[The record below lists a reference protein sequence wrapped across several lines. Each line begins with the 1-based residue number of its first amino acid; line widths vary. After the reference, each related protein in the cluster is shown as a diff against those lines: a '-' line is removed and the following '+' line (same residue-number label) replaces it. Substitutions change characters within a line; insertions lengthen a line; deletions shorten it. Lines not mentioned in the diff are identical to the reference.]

1 MSFPIEIERTFREH
15 WPSALAA
22 LAIPARMIDLSPED
36 VEALGGYT
44 PEFRDAVFGKVTR
57 RKLSPTFLAALD
69 AAIAKAPGAVF
80 PRLGYCSWKA
90 SAPCAVPAR
99 TARHV
104 LETITRPDARVARA
118 LLVAVSAQSG
128 VALHLVDWREIPAWS
143 EFRLFIRDR
152 RLIGASQYYCN
163 RAFPE
168 LAAAGSALET
178 EIRRFAEAL
187 SSTLHTTN
195 VVADIYLAPDKS
207 RGLKAELLELNPFS
221 PLTSPCLFTWY
232 RGGDFD
238 GSIRAVDG
246 GAQKSSGLASLS

>member
-15 WPSALAA
+15 WPTALAA
-22 LAIPARMIDLSPED
+22 LAIPARSIALALED

-44 PEFRDAVFGKVTR
+44 PEFRDAVFGEVTR
-57 RKLSPTFLAALD
+57 RKLSSDFLVALN

-80 PRLGYCSWKA
+80 PRLGYCSWKV
-90 SAPCAVPAR
+90 SSPCALPAR
-99 TARHV
+99 TAQHI

-118 LLVAVSAQSG
+118 LLMAVSAQSS

-152 RLIGASQYYCN
+152 RLIGASQYHCQ

-168 LAAAGSALET
+168 LAAVGST
-178 EIRRFAEAL
+178 IHIEIRRFAEAL
-187 SSTLHTTN
+187 GGTLHMTN
-195 VVADIYLAPDKS
+195 VVADISLKPDKNG
-207 RGLKAELLELNPFS
+207 GLKAELIELNPFS
-221 PLTSPCLFTWY
+221 PLTGPGLFTWD

-238 GSIRAVDG
+238 GSIRLVDG
-246 GAQKSSGLASLS
+246 RQNSSGLASLS